1 MLSMIR
7 KLFIFLILILGLNC
21 TNKPYQPNYDNHSD
35 HNSTVGARDK
45 MVRAHANKE
54 INKINKRR
62 KKARKKRAAKSASRR
77 AEKDSKKLI
86 K

>member
-1 MLSMIR
+1 MIR

-21 TNKPYQPNYDNHSD
+21 TNKPYQPVYDRNSS
-35 HNSTVGARDK
+35 HNANVASRDK
-45 MVRAHANKE
+45 MVRKHADSDIKR
-54 INKINKRR
+54 INKQRKR
-62 KKARKKRAAKSASRR
+62 ARKKRAAKHALRR